1 MYKDTVTLFSQYN
14 DVWYGTVIKG
24 SDLNIDRAK
33 ILKTYGEN
41 STDKALL
48 HIKIIDGKVAGK
60 TLVKPK
66 NFDGTN
72 FTVKTGND
80 FSFFIEGEWATLQAN
95 DDDYVSASCDGFYD
109 YMKGEGALACKMV
122 AEYSVIPHLEII
134 GG

>member
-1 MYKDTVTLFSQYN
+1 MYKDTITLFTQLN

-48 HIKIIDGKVAGK
+48 HIKVIDGKVADK

-66 NFDGTN
+66 DFDGTN

-80 FSFFIEGEWATLQAN
+80 FSFFIEGEFSPLQVN
-95 DDDYVSASCDGFYD
+95 DDDYVSDSSDGFFD
-109 YMKGEGALACKMV
+109 YMAQNGAMACKMV
-122 AEYSVIPHLEII
+122 ARYSVIPHLEII